1 MSQIEKKAR
10 REDNGMRKLS
20 RLEEAIVESGNA
32 VVGKP
37 LVVSVGDKKIKWKWK
52 VWITTYNY
60 IQVEA

>member
-37 LVVSVGDKKIKWKWK
+37 LVVSVGDDF
-52 VWITTYNY
+52 NM
-60 IQVEA
+60 

>member
-37 LVVSVGDKKIKWKWK
+37 LVVSVGDKK
-52 VWITTYNY
+52 N
-60 IQVEA
+60 QVKMKSMNHNI